1 MDGEDPCMGFF
12 CEFMLSLHLKGH
24 SEKKVSSDIPKKSI
38 KNRLYSQNAFERG
51 KKNSSITFHAR
62 AVSEIKLATSKTKT
76 HYKITIYHIIA
87 DVRKLC

>member
-24 SEKKVSSDIPKKSI
+24 SEKKVSSDIPKKKYQISTLFTECL
-38 KNRLYSQNAFERG
+38 REGQ
-51 KKNSSITFHAR
+51 KKSSITFHAR